1 MANEGGRPPRR
12 ITVIGLGIIGG
23 SVARHLVDAGWDVG
37 GHDLSEE
44 AKANAASNG
53 VTILNTPAA
62 LATHSDLVFTS
73 LPSAK
78 AAVAVLN
85 KLLEHANGPITVA
98 ELSTLSLE
106 DKFALHALARGAQ
119 CSILDCP
126 ISGTGAQAANRDIA
140 IYASGE
146 SAAVDRMEPA
156 FHAISRKLIRMG
168 EFGQG
173 SKMKLVANLLVAIH
187 NVASAEAMAL
197 GQAAGL
203 EPNAIIEAVQAGA
216 GNSRIFELRAPMMAE
231 GVYEPATMKLDVW
244 AKDMRA
250 IAAFAADLGTA
261 VPLLDVSIPLY
272 DAATQR
278 HPQSDTAAVFEALRN
293 LTYSDQGARS

>member
-1 MANEGGRPPRR
+1 MANDDTQVSRR
-12 ITVIGLGIIGG
+12 ISVIGLGIIGG

-37 GHDLSEE
+37 GHDLCEE
-44 AKANAASNG
+44 AKASAASNG
-53 VTILNTPAA
+53 VTILDTPAE
-62 LATHSDLVFTS
+62 LATYSDLVLTS
-73 LPSAK
+73 LPSPK
-78 AAVAVLN
+78 AAMAVLN
-85 KLLEHANGPITVA
+85 TLLENATGPMTVA
-98 ELSTLSLE
+98 ELSTLALE
-106 DKFALHALARGAQ
+106 DKFALHALAQGTE

-126 ISGTGAQAANRDIA
+126 ISGTGAQAAKRDIA

-146 SAAVDRMEPA
+146 SAAIDRMEPA

-216 GNSRIFELRAPMMAE
+216 GNSRIFELRAPLMAE
-231 GVYEPATMKLDVW
+231 GVYEPATMKLDIW
-244 AKDMRA
+244 DKDMRA
-250 IAAFAADLGTA
+250 IANFASELGSA
-261 VPLLDVSIPLY
+261 VPLLDASIPLY
-272 DAATQR
+272 DAATEL
-278 HPQSDTAAVFEALRN
+278 HPQWDTAAVFEALRN
-293 LTYSDQGARS
+293 LTHSDKGARS

>member
-1 MANEGGRPPRR
+1 MANDDRGFSRR
-12 ITVIGLGIIGG
+12 ISVIGLGIIGG

-37 GHDLSEE
+37 GHDLSEK
-44 AKANAASNG
+44 AKAEASSNG

-62 LATHSDLVFTS
+62 LAAHSDLVLTS

-78 AAVAVLN
+78 AAVAVFDT
-85 KLLEHANGPITVA
+85 LLEHATGPMIVA
-98 ELSTLSLE
+98 ELSTLALE
-106 DKFALHALARGAQ
+106 DKFALRDRVCGTQ
-119 CSILDCP
+119 CAILDCP
-126 ISGTGAQAANRDIA
+126 ISGTGAQAASRDIA

-146 SAAVDRMEPA
+146 SAAIDRMEPA
-156 FHAISRKLIRMG
+156 FDAISRKLIRMG

-231 GVYEPATMKLDVW
+231 RVYEPATMKLDVW
-244 AKDMRA
+244 DKDMQA
-250 IAAFAADLGTA
+250 IAAFAAELGSA
-261 VPLLDVSIPLY
+261 VPLLDASLPLY

-278 HPQSDTAAVFEALRN
+278 HPQSDTAAVFEALRA
-293 LTYSDQGARS
+293 LTNSDLGAGS

>member
-1 MANEGGRPPRR
+1 MVNEGGRPPRR

-53 VTILNTPAA
+53 VTILNAPAA

-78 AAVAVLN
+78 AAVAVFDT
-85 KLLEHANGPITVA
+85 LLEHATGHMIVA
-98 ELSTLSLE
+98 ELSTLALE
-106 DKFALHALARGAQ
+106 DKFALRDRVSGTQ
-119 CSILDCP
+119 CAILDCP

-146 SAAVDRMEPA
+146 SAAIDRMEPA
-156 FHAISRKLIRMG
+156 FHAISRKLIRVG

-231 GVYEPATMKLDVW
+231 GAYEPATMKLDVW
-244 AKDMRA
+244 DKDIRA
-250 IAAFAADLGTA
+250 IANFASGMGSA
-261 VPLLDVSIPLY
+261 VPLLDASIPLY

-278 HPQSDTAAVFEALRN
+278 HPQWDTAAVFEALRN
-293 LTYSDQGARS
+293 LTHSDQGACS

>member
-1 MANEGGRPPRR
+1 MALDDGRAPRR

-23 SVARHLVDAGWDVG
+23 SVARHLADAGWDVG

-44 AKANAASNG
+44 ARTLASSNG

-62 LATHSDLVFTS
+62 LANHSELVLTS
-73 LPSAK
+73 LPSPK
-78 AAVAVLN
+78 AAMAVLES
-85 KLLEHANGPITVA
+85 LVEHATGPITVA
-98 ELSTLSLE
+98 ELSTLALE
-106 DKFALHALARGAQ
+106 DKFALHARAQ
-119 CSILDCP
+119 GTQCAILDCP

-140 IYASGE
+140 IYASGD
-146 SAAVDRMEPA
+146 SAAIDRMQPA
-156 FHAISRKLIRMG
+156 FSAISRKLIRLG

-187 NVASAEAMAL
+187 NLASAEAMAL

-203 EPNAIIEAVQAGA
+203 EPSAIIEAVEAGA

-231 GVYEPATMKLDVW
+231 RAYEPATMKLGVW
-244 AKDMRA
+244 DKDLRA
-250 IAAFAADLGTA
+250 ISAFAAELESPI
-261 VPLLDVSIPLY
+261 PLLDASIPLY

-278 HPQSDTAAVFEALRN
+278 HPQWDTAAVFEALRHLN
-293 LTYSDQGARS
+293 NSDEGARS